1 MSHKQVYSYCLVL
14 LDEKYV
20 TTTLLVVGLNFAH
33 IMMDVLV
40 SVLEKKLSPDPAPMI
55 LRNWDVVLSQ
65 LLIIRI

>member
-55 LRNWDVVLSQ
+55 LRK
-65 LLIIRI
+65 